1 MNSAKGSKPGRILII
16 DDSKT
21 DRDLFKYSL
30 SQDGFSVETATDGR
44 EALAMFAREDFDL
57 ALCDY
62 YMPNMD
68 GYQFLTELRKEP
80 KWAHVIVI
88 IVTSDESEETKMKL
102 LKAGVNDFIHK
113 GTSHAEILARIRVHL
128 DVQAAHSNRKILEMA
143 GVMADDINQPLSVMI
158 AAIDVLKEKVQTEL
172 TAGQRTEYL
181 EALVAINKQADIMIK
196 VAEKLKQLGMDTRKH
211 YKFEKEK

>member
-1 MNSAKGSKPGRILII
+1 MNSAKVGKPGRILVI
-16 DDSKT
+16 DDSKA

-30 SQDGFSVETATDGR
+30 MQDGFLVETACDGR
-44 EALAMFAREDFDL
+44 EALAMFTKEDYDL

-68 GYQFLTELRKEP
+68 GYQFLTELRKES

-113 GTSHAEILARIRVHL
+113 GTSHAEIVARIRVHL
-128 DVQAAHSNRKILEMA
+128 DVQSAHGNRKILELA
-143 GVMADDINQPLSVMI
+143 GEMADQINQPLSVMV
-158 AAIDVLKEKVQTEL
+158 AALDVLREKVQTEL
-172 TAGQRTEYL
+172 PAGQKTEYL
-181 EALVAINKQADIMIK
+181 EALVAINKQADSMIR
-196 VAEKLKQLGMDTRKH
+196 VAENLKKLGMDTRKH
-211 YKFEKEK
+211 YRIEK